1 MVEWGDWR
9 QKMVIRVLVE
19 GGVIGI
25 DPTISA
31 AQNAM
36 IQQNSAALREALNR
50 FFSSA
55 LNREDVDI
63 RIEVGGGWEMAAYS
77 FVMQSNNDF
86 LYVDLDRPPELRQDW
101 FNQVLHDGQQ
111 FPSSKAEY
119 VFFWIQEMEAWFL
132 KQPECIVKWAQ
143 HMRISIK
150 DNAIIQ
156 NDNLIKGKDIE
167 HLIQKPSDV
176 MDVIF
181 KKYLISDKI
190 GKNGKPRKMTY
201 GKLRH
206 APGLIQYLEPQ
217 RMLLQ
222 DKELAAFVSKVMT

>member
-1 MVEWGDWR
+1 
-9 QKMVIRVLVE
+9 MVIRVLVE
-19 GGVIGI
+19 GGVTGI
-25 DPTISA
+25 NPTVTA

-63 RIEVGGGWEMAAYS
+63 KIEVGGGWKMAAYS
-77 FVMQSNNDF
+77 FATQSNNDF

-101 FNQVLHDGQQ
+101 FNQVLHEGQP
-111 FPSSKAEY
+111 FPSSKTDH

-143 HMRISIK
+143 QEGISIK
-150 DNAIIQ
+150 ENSSIQ
-156 NDNLIKGKDIE
+156 NDNLIKDKDIE
-167 HLIQKPSDV
+167 HLMQKPSFV
-176 MDVIF
+176 IVVIF
-181 KKYLISDKI
+181 NRYLLSSKI
-190 GKNGKPRKMTY
+190 GKNGKPRKITY

-206 APGLIQYLEPQ
+206 APGLLQYLNPQ

-222 DKELAAFVSKVMT
+222 DKELAAFVSKVLS